1 MLFTPFVKLN
11 ALPLISSFYE
21 AFTQS
26 RMCFHFRQLQDHE
39 RVKNSEVEEL
49 LTRVSALEAERKTL
63 QLDKTNLNT
72 NIKHVET
79 ELQLSQQAN
88 RCAHMN
94 THTEDTFNGQISVFC
109 FCFSHSL
116 PGVYLSE

>member
-1 MLFTPFVKLN
+1 MLN
-11 ALPLISSFYE
+11 ALTLISSFYE

-26 RMCFHFRQLQDHE
+26 RMCFYFRQLQDHE

-72 NIKHVET
+72 NIKHMET

-94 THTEDTFNGQISVFC
+94 THMQTHRRHF
-109 FCFSHSL
+109 
-116 PGVYLSE
+116 

>member
-26 RMCFHFRQLQDHE
+26 RMCFHFRQQQDHE

-72 NIKHVET
+72 NIKHMET

-88 RCAHMN
+88 RCTHMN
-94 THTEDTFNGQISVFC
+94 THTQKTLLMARFLSFVSAFLTL
-109 FCFSHSL
+109 SL
-116 PGVYLSE
+116 VCI